1 MLFIGKI
8 GKKDKEEIFKKYFNN
23 MKKTKLAL
31 IQMKMSSDREKNISK
46 AISKIHMAKK
56 KGANIVCLP
65 ELFLTKY
72 FCQTEKHSN
81 FNLAESIPGPTTTVF
96 SSLAKK

>member
-8 GKKDKEEIFKKYFNN
+8 GKKDKEKIFKKYFNN
-23 MKKTKLAL
+23 MNKTRLAL

-56 KGANIVCLP
+56 RAQI
-65 ELFLTKY
+65 
-72 FCQTEKHSN
+72 
-81 FNLAESIPGPTTTVF
+81 
-96 SSLAKK
+96 